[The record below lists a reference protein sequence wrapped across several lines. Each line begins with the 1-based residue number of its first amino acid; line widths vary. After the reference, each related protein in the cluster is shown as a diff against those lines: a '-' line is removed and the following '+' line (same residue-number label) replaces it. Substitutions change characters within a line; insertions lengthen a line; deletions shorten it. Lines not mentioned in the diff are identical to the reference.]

1 MIGIWQH
8 QSLYID
14 TSTTIIHC
22 IYHPL
27 QRLGL
32 YQQMMVMEH
41 THPYQNILQVH
52 PTIVL
57 ACEVKEAAGVTR
69 VDNLYYGTGNFGRKF
84 T

>member
-32 YQQMMVMEH
+32 YQQMMEH

-57 ACEVKEAAGVTR
+57 AKSKSAAGVTR
-69 VDNLYYGTGNFGRKF
+69 VDTITYYGTGNFGRKF
-84 T
+84 R